1 MFFIFLGILRQAKM
15 NELDQDEDFMEDSPL
30 GSSNEERDDS
40 LEEDSSSYSSSRKPN
55 PKKSSRN
62 YRRAC
67 KELATFV
74 PDLCSYEKAKERCHK
89 YCEDGKTQPGKKF
102 IHLIN
107 PSIESVLNAQ
117 RKVYKIFSGYQ
128 DVAEIR

>member
-1 MFFIFLGILRQAKM
+1 MGVNTVFFIFLGILCQAKM

-102 IHLIN
+102 YSSDKPKYRVSFKCTKKSL
-107 PSIESVLNAQ
+107 
-117 RKVYKIFSGYQ
+117 
-128 DVAEIR
+128 

>member
-1 MFFIFLGILRQAKM
+1 MGVNIVFFIFLGILCQAKM

-102 IHLIN
+102 YSSDKPKYRVSFKCTKKSL
-107 PSIESVLNAQ
+107 
-117 RKVYKIFSGYQ
+117 
-128 DVAEIR
+128 

>member
-1 MFFIFLGILRQAKM
+1 MGVNIVFFIFLGILCQAKM

-30 GSSNEERDDS
+30 GSSNEERDGS

-102 IHLIN
+102 YSSDKPKYRVSFKCTKKSL
-107 PSIESVLNAQ
+107 
-117 RKVYKIFSGYQ
+117 
-128 DVAEIR
+128 

>member
-1 MFFIFLGILRQAKM
+1 MGVNIVFFIFLGILCQAKM
-15 NELDQDEDFMEDSPL
+15 NELDQDEDFMDDSPL

-102 IHLIN
+102 YSSDKPKYRVSFKCTKKSL
-107 PSIESVLNAQ
+107 
-117 RKVYKIFSGYQ
+117 
-128 DVAEIR
+128 

>member
-1 MFFIFLGILRQAKM
+1 MGVNIVFFIFLGILCQAKM
-15 NELDQDEDFMEDSPL
+15 NELDQDEYFMEDSPL

-102 IHLIN
+102 YSSDKPKYRVSFKCTKKSL
-107 PSIESVLNAQ
+107 
-117 RKVYKIFSGYQ
+117 
-128 DVAEIR
+128 

>member
-1 MFFIFLGILRQAKM
+1 MFFIFLGILCQAKM

-67 KELATFV
+67 KELAKFV

-102 IHLIN
+102 YSSDKPKYRVSFKCTKKSL
-107 PSIESVLNAQ
+107 
-117 RKVYKIFSGYQ
+117 
-128 DVAEIR
+128 